1 MGELVEVWTDVGQ
14 KKPKPLL
21 ARIVAC
27 TNKHKTIQYLSPTDE
42 YIKGRPLYKYE
53 DDTYDIGED
62 SIYKYHTDSTEYD
75 LGYHEVPEGYI
86 KEDSD
91 IDYIPSDL
99 EDDGDD
105 DESMNESDEECDDY
119 EEDEYYDDEDE

>member
-1 MGELVEVWTDVGQ
+1 MGDLVEVWTDIGQ

-21 ARIVAC
+21 ARIVSC

-42 YIKGRPLYKYE
+42 YIKGKLIYRYE

-62 SIYKYHTDSTEYD
+62 SIYKYHTHSTEYD
-75 LGYHEVPEGYI
+75 LGYHEVPEGYV

-91 IDYIPSDL
+91 IDYVPSDPE
-99 EDDGDD
+99 EDDVSPDD
-105 DESMNESDEECDDY
+105 SEEECDEY
-119 EEDEYYDDEDE
+119 EEEDEYYDDEE

>member
-1 MGELVEVWTDVGQ
+1 MGDLVEVWTDIGQ

-21 ARIVAC
+21 ARIVSC

-42 YIKGRPLYKYE
+42 YIKGKLIYRYE

-62 SIYKYHTDSTEYD
+62 SIYKYQTHSTEYD
-75 LGYHEVPEGYI
+75 LGYHEVPEGYV

-91 IDYIPSDL
+91 IDYVPSDPE
-99 EDDGDD
+99 EDDVSPDD
-105 DESMNESDEECDDY
+105 SEEECDEY
-119 EEDEYYDDEDE
+119 EEEDEYYDDEE